1 MNKKWMMGMI
11 SLGCLIACD
20 NQIEE
25 DPVLENLAKVPLEV
39 NVVANSVEESGTKAM
54 VSGTALP
61 NGSNIGLRVVDSGNS
76 TYNGVSYNNKKYSYN
91 GSAWSTTNKLYL
103 STTSA
108 NIYAYYPYQDGTDMT
123 TIPLDPAS
131 GNDYMYSASSTASIS
146 SPQVTLNMKHAL
158 AQVEITLQKGS
169 YTGTGSVTALTWS
182 SASAG
187 TGGTLNAIARTVT
200 ASGAGTSFN
209 STISSSAPQSISTR
223 STHNFIVVPSGSA
236 AAPTFNVTMDGKTFT
251 VNGASVNFVGG
262 TKYTYTLQMDGK
274 ALTVSNVTVTNWAS
288 SSQGTLTPQ

>member
-1 MNKKWMMGMI
+1 
-11 SLGCLIACD
+11 
-20 NQIEE
+20 
-25 DPVLENLAKVPLEV
+25 
-39 NVVANSVEESGTKAM
+39 
-54 VSGTALP
+54 
-61 NGSNIGLRVVDSGNS
+61 
-76 TYNGVSYNNKKYSYN
+76 
-91 GSAWSTTNKLYL
+91 
-103 STTSA
+103 
-108 NIYAYYPYQDGTDMT
+108 MT

-182 SASAG
+182 PASAG